1 MNVRLHHGNTLRL
14 LGTIGVARGFG
25 DYSLTV
31 FGVRSLKLKPYLSA
45 KPFVVVKKLEE
56 EAIGDTDLMCIACD
70 GVFDVMSNQEV
81 LDVLR
86 KEIFYRIRNDD
97 DPEKKAEKGKDSKKV
112 VYSKEPI
119 TDVDADRIDR
129 ACGFLGLRSY
139 VKGTMDDVTI
149 FVVPLKEALAFSK
162 LTGCQ

>member
-1 MNVRLHHGNTLRL
+1 MRIVCIFRL

-45 KPFVVVKKLEE
+45 EPFVVVKKLEE
-56 EAIGDTDLMCIACD
+56 EKVGDTDMLCIACD

-81 LDVLR
+81 VDVLR
-86 KEIFYRIRNDD
+86 KEIFYRIKADHGDPSNDG
-97 DPEKKAEKGKDSKKV
+97 KKAEKRKKAE
-112 VYSKEPI
+112 YAKEAV
-119 TDVDADRIDR
+119 TDVDAARIDR
-129 ACGFLGLRSY
+129 ACGFLGLRAY
-139 VKGTMDDVTI
+139 AKGTMDDVTI
-149 FVVPLKEALAFSK
+149 FVVPLKEVLAFSK